1 MRWVR
6 LARALIKPLIVLTN
20 ELLGLN
26 ERVKRWLMRTN
37 YKLVRADMNLAA
49 KVTLREL
56 RGLMRRLSEGSLCG
70 YAEELGLGSDEI
82 IDVLRREGCVVMRI
96 IDFDDMINY
105 DTVLGCPRL
114 RREVTVK
121 SSTKIREWV
130 CVSWWEEEEERLMYA
145 GEPEVI
151 YVDDDENQFA

>member
-130 CVSWWEEEEERLMYA
+130 CVSWWEEEEEKLRYT

-151 YVDDDENQFA
+151 YVDDLDG

>member
-6 LARALIKPLIVLTN
+6 LARALTKQLIGLTN
-20 ELLGLN
+20 KLLELN

-37 YKLVRADMNLAA
+37 YKLARADMGLAA

-56 RGLMRRLSEGSLCG
+56 RDLMRRLSEGSLCG
-70 YAEELGLGSDEI
+70 YAEELGVGSDEI
-82 IDVLRREGCVVMRI
+82 IDVLRGEGCAVMRI

-105 DTVLGCPRL
+105 DIVLGCPRL

-130 CVSWWEEEEERLMYA
+130 CVSWWEEEEDRLRYA

-151 YVDDDENQFA
+151 YVDDLENRFA